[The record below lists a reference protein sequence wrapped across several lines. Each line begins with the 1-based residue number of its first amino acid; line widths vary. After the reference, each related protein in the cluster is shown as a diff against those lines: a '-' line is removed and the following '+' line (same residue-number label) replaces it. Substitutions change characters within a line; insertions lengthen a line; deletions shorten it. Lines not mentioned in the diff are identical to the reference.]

1 MHTRAFR
8 SRSLRKTIL
17 VRPLADGDSATVLE
31 LFERLGDA
39 SRAARFHGAKPR
51 LSHAELAQLA
61 VVDADHHV
69 LVAWVDGDPVPAA
82 SARLVRNAADAQLAE
97 IAFEVADCYQGHGI
111 ATALVG
117 TLIADARA
125 AGITRVEGLVQPSNG
140 AAVSLLRRV
149 LVRAAM
155 RYEDGAILVS
165 SA

>member
-8 SRSLRKTIL
+8 CHSLRTTIL
-17 VRPLADGDSATVLE
+17 VRPLADADTATVRA

-51 LSHAELAQLA
+51 LSCAELARLA

-69 LVAWVDGDPVPAA
+69 LVAWLDGDPGPAA
-82 SARLVRNAADAQLAE
+82 SARLVRNVADRELAE

-111 ATALVG
+111 ATALVEM
-117 TLIADARA
+117 LIADARA

-149 LVRAAM
+149 FGGVAM

>member
-17 VRPLADGDSATVLE
+17 VRPLAVGDTATVSA
-31 LFERLGDA
+31 LFERLSDS

-51 LSHAELAQLA
+51 LSHAELARLA
-61 VVDADHHV
+61 AVDRDHHV
-69 LVAWVDGDPVPAA
+69 LIAWVDGDPAPGA
-82 SARLVRNAADAQLAE
+82 SARLVRNVADRQRAE

-117 TLIADARA
+117 MLIADARA

-149 LVRAAM
+149 LGRVSM
-155 RYEDGAILVS
+155 RYEDGAIVVS

>member
-17 VRPLADGDSATVLE
+17 VRPLADGDTATVSA

-39 SRAARFHGAKPR
+39 SRAGRFHGAKPR
-51 LSHAELAQLA
+51 LSHAELAHLA
-61 VVDADHHV
+61 TVDADHHV
-69 LVAWVDGDPVPAA
+69 LVAWVDGDPAPAA
-82 SARLVRNAADAQLAE
+82 SARLVRNATDGHLAE
-97 IAFEVADCYQGHGI
+97 IAFEVADSYQGHGI
-111 ATALVG
+111 ATALVRM
-117 TLIADARA
+117 LIADARA

-149 LVRAAM
+149 LVRVAM

>member
-8 SRSLRKTIL
+8 SRSLRRTIL
-17 VRPLADGDSATVLE
+17 VRPLADGDTTTVSA
-31 LFERLGDA
+31 LFERPGDA

-51 LSHAELAQLA
+51 LTRAELAHLA
-61 VVDADHHV
+61 TVDADHHV
-69 LVAWVDGDPVPAA
+69 LVAWVDGDPAPAA
-82 SARLVRNAADAQLAE
+82 SARLVRSVADGHLAE

-111 ATALVG
+111 ATALVRM
-117 TLIADARA
+117 LIADARA

-149 LVRAAM
+149 LVRVAM